1 MAAQGWRQLIY
12 TLGKSPDSV
21 GYQEALRAGLDPT
34 RTQFLW
40 SPSLMHGLL
49 RAYEQ
54 NNWRVATGLK
64 GEWQGWDYKAELYKA
79 QAHVVRRLE
88 VTDFVGQ
95 GLVSGRVLTDP
106 NMLKPLTPD
115 NPLTA
120 TLNGLRNVFNTW
132 DDSKT
137 HTTVGHVRASR
148 PLMEIQGKDVM
159 LGTGLEW
166 RREGTDYQYVSNT
179 AQQPSFE
186 AERDIQA
193 AYLELQLPV
202 TPQWDVTAST
212 RWDRYSDLGTTH
224 NNKLASRYDFDN
236 GWSARASWGTGF
248 RAPSVA

>member
-1 MAAQGWRQLIY
+1 
-12 TLGKSPDSV
+12 
-21 GYQEALRAGLDPT
+21 
-34 RTQFLW
+34 
-40 SPSLMHGLL
+40 
-49 RAYEQ
+49 
-54 NNWRVATGLK
+54 
-64 GEWQGWDYKAELYKA
+64 
-79 QAHVVRRLE
+79 
-88 VTDFVGQ
+88 
-95 GLVSGRVLTDP
+95 
-106 NMLKPLTPD
+106 MLKPLTPD

-120 TLNGLRNVFNTW
+120 SLNGLRNMFNTW

-179 AQQPSFE
+179 EQQPSFQ

-224 NNKLASRYDFDN
+224 NNKLASRYDFEN

-248 RAPSVA
+248 RAPSVAQLQNLTKLYAIGGTSFANECGPDILKVLSNLNASQNRNVACERATLQVYGTGNPDLKPELSTQKSLGLAYRPTRNFSVTADW